1 MKRLDLGM
9 IVGALTSLAVATAIS
24 GCSGDTTSFTQEA
37 PLEPETPSNGT
48 AIIVEG
54 EGNGLTYTSIDGG
67 VLIEANDGSQVTVY
81 EATKVEDEDDNETE
95 EE

>member
-1 MKRLDLGM
+1 M
-9 IVGALTSLAVATAIS
+9 S

-48 AIIVEG
+48 AIIVEAS
-54 EGNGLTYTSIDGG
+54 EESSVGLSYTNVSDNSILVTCGDDCNLT
-67 VLIEANDGSQVTVY
+67 VNEAEKVVD
-81 EATKVEDEDDNETE
+81 EAVEVDDNETE